1 MSRVER
7 DRSGA
12 TATSPM
18 PLTGMTWSHDRG
30 VRPIVAASR
39 AWATAR
45 GRPEPRWSARS
56 LQAFEDQP
64 LPELA
69 RSYDLMVIDH
79 PHVGPAVQAGVLVP
93 LDLPDREMDL
103 HALAAASLGPSFSSY
118 EWMGSQW
125 ALPIDGAAQV
135 LAYRTEELAAPPR
148 SWAEVLGIAGRL
160 PVELPLRSPH
170 ALLTLLSLTAGL
182 GGADAEG
189 ARLLD
194 PDAGVRALEAFA
206 ELSGRLPE
214 RCYDDDPI
222 ASLEGLA
229 RGRSACVPVV
239 FAYSSYAHAD
249 YRTYR
254 VSFADLPT
262 IDDRPAVGSVLGG
275 TGIAVSAR
283 SVQREEAIDL
293 AFWLAAEP
301 AQCRLGVSNAGQP
314 AHRSAWL
321 DPAFDAMTDGF
332 ASATLATHDRSW
344 VRPRHPGW
352 LEVQDRGSV
361 LVSDWLRR
369 GQFADPG
376 SVIEAVNELHAAH
389 RPVTDPT
396 RASS

>member
-1 MSRVER
+1 MAGAEA
-7 DRSGA
+7 DRSAA
-12 TATSPM
+12 TDTSAM

-39 AWATAR
+39 AWASER
-45 GRPEPRWSARS
+45 GRPEPQWTARS

-64 LPELA
+64 LLELA
-69 RSYDLMVIDH
+69 QAYDLLVIDH
-79 PHVGPAVQAGVLVP
+79 PHVGPAAEARVLMS
-93 LDLPDREMDL
+93 LDRPDRRADL
-103 HALAAASLGPSFSSY
+103 QALAAATLGPSFPSY
-118 EWMGSQW
+118 EWLGGQW

-135 LAYRTEELAAPPR
+135 CAYRADDVAAPP
-148 SWAEVLGIAGRL
+148 SWAEVLDIAGRR
-160 PVELPLRSPH
+160 PIELPLRSPH

-189 ARLLD
+189 AQLLD
-194 PDAGVRALEAFA
+194 PDAGARALEALA
-206 ELSGRLPE
+206 ELAGRLPDH
-214 RCYDDDPI
+214 CYDDDPI

-229 RGRSACVPVV
+229 LGRSACVPVV

-249 YRTYR
+249 YRTHR

-262 IDDRPAVGSVLGG
+262 IDDRPIGGSVLGG
-275 TGIAVSAR
+275 TGIAVSAH
-283 SVQREEAIDL
+283 SAQCEAAMDL

-301 AQCRLGVSNAGQP
+301 AQCQLSVRNVGQP

-321 DPAFDAMTDGF
+321 DPAFDAITGGF
-332 ASATLATHDRSW
+332 ASATLATHDRAW

-352 LEVQDRGSV
+352 LDVQERGSA

-369 GQFADPG
+369 GRFADPG
-376 SVIEAVNELHAAH
+376 SVIEDINDLHAAH
-389 RPVTDPT
+389 RPLTDLT